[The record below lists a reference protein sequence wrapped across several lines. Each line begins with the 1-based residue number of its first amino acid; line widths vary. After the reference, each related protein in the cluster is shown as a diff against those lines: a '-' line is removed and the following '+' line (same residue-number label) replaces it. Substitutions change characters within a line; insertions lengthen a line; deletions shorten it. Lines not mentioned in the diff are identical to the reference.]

1 MATIKEIAELAG
13 VSRGTVDRVLN
24 HRGSVNPATAALV
37 RDIARQ
43 LDYKPNRAGIALAAQ
58 RKNLKL
64 GVLLFDTGNLFF
76 EDVWKGVQ
84 EKAEE
89 LAGYNCTVLTKR
101 VGFSASAQADAI
113 AELESIQIDGLVL
126 TPFNDELIARQINL
140 LADKGIPVITTNTDI
155 HNSHRLAFVGSDF
168 YRCGQTA
175 AGLMR
180 LMTRG
185 ETHVG
190 IVTGSS
196 QVLCHTDRI
205 KGFCDCIRENYPRI
219 TVSETIENSDDEFES
234 YDKTLELLT
243 RRPDINALYFTAGGV
258 YGGCRAVLSAG
269 RKDIL
274 IIAYDQIPTTKEL
287 VEQDVIAATICQQ
300 PKVQGSRPLQLLF
313 DYLMTGEKPE
323 KEFYYTAV
331 DIRIKENLPR

>member
-24 HRGSVNPATAALV
+24 DRGSVNPATAALV

-58 RKNLKL
+58 RRNLKL

-76 EDVWKGVQ
+76 EDVWKGVL
-84 EKAEE
+84 EKSEE
-89 LAGYNCTVLTKR
+89 LAGYNCTVLTRK
-101 VGFSASAQADAI
+101 VGFSARAQADAI
-113 AELESIQIDGLVL
+113 AELLACKIDGLVL
-126 TPFNDELIARQINL
+126 SPFNDVLIAQQIDL

-155 HNSHRLAFVGSDF
+155 HNSRRLAFVGSDF

-180 LMTRG
+180 LMTNG
-185 ETHVG
+185 DTSVG
-190 IVTGSS
+190 IITGSS

-205 KGFCDCIRENYPRI
+205 QGFCDTVAANYPYI
-219 TVSETIENSDDEFES
+219 HVTETIENSDDEFES
-234 YDKTLELLT
+234 YDKTLDLLN
-243 RRPDINALYFTAGGV
+243 RHPEINALYFTAGGV
-258 YGGCRAVLSAG
+258 YGGCRAVLTAG
-269 RKDIL
+269 RKDIR
-274 IIAYDQIPTTKEL
+274 IIAYDKIPTTREL
-287 VEQDVIAATICQQ
+287 VEKDIISATICQQ
-300 PKVQGSRPLQLLF
+300 PTVQGSRPLQLLF

-323 KEFYYTAV
+323 KEYYYTAV
-331 DIRIKENLPR
+331 DIRIRENL